1 MRAGQPVKAGAI
13 DVELFEN
20 GDPTGL
26 GGEKR
31 GLGGDD
37 VVVGETAAREAF
49 AHEHNGALG
58 LGQRLIGDSLGFKRP
73 RREKDLEAG
82 DLPLA
87 FLSERRHVGL
97 GRDAFEPRT
106 VDGGLIP
113 IVAAERYGP
122 ADHQTEILPI
132 PEMADTDADGG
143 VGRRP
148 RLFET
153 DPRPRDVAMRGQNRE
168 VDLGGGA
175 CDLMGGAGVLE
186 VSRIEEEVGGA
197 DPETP
202 QSGAGQT
209 GLYFGLIEV
218 DLGLSQL
225 GLGPGAGEQRIAR
238 HVDPTLH
245 FNLEPFGQGETFASD
260 LKVGL
265 GAQGLRPGALHLLKA
280 IQPPDRGFGLN
291 QSGLA
296 TSQGDT
302 RRSITA
308 PFEPLLIGQCRLG
321 AVDDVAA
328 AQCRQVL
335 NHQAQRRIGANVGL
349 THSGVAS
356 ARPRLHARE
365 SGVYLSGASQRP
377 VERQGGSIGGGAGWL
392 LRHGSVGRPGRQ

>member
-13 DVELFEN
+13 HVELFEH
-20 GDPTGL
+20 GDASGP

-37 VVVGETAAREAF
+37 VVVGETAARKAV
-49 AHEHNGALG
+49 ANKHDGALG
-58 LGQRLIGDSLGFKRP
+58 LGQRLIGDALGFERP
-73 RREKDLEAG
+73 GRKEDLEAG

-113 IVAAERYGP
+113 VVAAQRDGP
-122 ADHQTEILPI
+122 ADDQTEILPI
-132 PEMADTDADGG
+132 PEVPDAHADSG

-148 RLFET
+148 RLFEA
-153 DPRPRDVAMRGQNRE
+153 DPRPGDIAMRGQYGE

-175 CDLMGGAGVLE
+175 CDLAGGAGVFK
-186 VSRIEEEVGGA
+186 VGRIEGEVRSA

-202 QSGAGQT
+202 QCGAGET
-209 GLYFGLIEV
+209 GLYPGLIEV
-218 DLGLSQL
+218 DLGLGQF
-225 GLGPGAGEQRIAR
+225 GLGTGTGEQGIAR

-245 FNLEPFGQGETFASD
+245 FNLEALCQGETFASD

-265 GAQGLRPGALHLLKA
+265 GAEGVSPCALHLLEA

-291 QSGLA
+291 QGGLA
-296 TSQGDT
+296 TGQGDT

-308 PFEPLLIGQCRLG
+308 PFEPLLIRQGRLG
-321 AVDDVAA
+321 SVDDVAA
-328 AQCRQVL
+328 AQCGQVFD
-335 NHQAQRRIGANVGL
+335 HQTQRRIGPDVGL
-349 THSGVAS
+349 THGGVTGS
-356 ARPRLHARE
+356 RTRLHARKP
-365 SGVYLSGASQRP
+365 GVHLGGAGQRP
-377 VERQGGSIGGGAGWL
+377 VEGQGGRVRDGAGRL
-392 LRHGSVGRPGRQ
+392 LRGRAGRPGRK